1 MYADVACTCCLCSV
15 APYLRPGGGGVTCSG
30 GEALLQPQFTAA
42 VFQEAHALGLT
53 TCLDTTGQGT
63 KHNHWDVVL
72 PHTDMVLF
80 CIKARSCSLVPIEA
94 GGAAACLQIMGMHW
108 GCSPAGGYTLVAVV
122 TCHVCAYMYLLT
134 WS

>member
-1 MYADVACTCCLCSV
+1 MLPAPTVLRSV

-63 KHNHWDVVL
+63 KHNHWDVAL

-80 CIKARSCSLVPIEA
+80 CIKVGRQQLQSGMPQVGRAASCL
-94 GGAAACLQIMGMHW
+94 AA
-108 GCSPAGGYTLVAVV
+108 
-122 TCHVCAYMYLLT
+122 
-134 WS
+134 

>member
-1 MYADVACTCCLCSV
+1 MLTLPAPAVLRSV

-80 CIKARSCSLVPIEA
+80 CIKVSSCSLVCTEA
-94 GGAAACLQIMGMHW
+94 GCAASGLKNWLALWAQSGQ
-108 GCSPAGGYTLVAVV
+108 
-122 TCHVCAYMYLLT
+122 
-134 WS
+134 